1 MVRKRITLLKV
12 EPGRTNVYSAFSYP
26 GLALPVIGTLLKQ
39 HGYDVRIYVESVRA
53 WDWSRIEESDLVGI
67 TVNSAEV
74 PECYALADEI
84 RTRTRV
90 PIVMGGYHVTYMASE
105 ALEHCDYVVRGEG
118 EATMAELADE
128 LLQGD
133 GRVDT
138 IHGISYLRDG
148 QVVHN
153 PDRPL
158 LENID
163 LIPDQSLIAGYREY
177 HRQWFQKIFP
187 VGALVASSRG
197 CPYNCTFCSIIEVY
211 RRTTRFRSAEAIIE
225 DIRQQTR
232 LTGKPYIFF
241 ADDNF
246 TAHIRKCKQL
256 LRRLIDARLN
266 IRFSAQV
273 RLEFSKDEEFIQLM
287 KEAGCYMVFIG
298 LESINPQTLL
308 DFQKKQ
314 SVEDIVYCVE
324 RLRRAKLHVH
334 GMFVL
339 GGDADDANTVR
350 ETARFAVEKRLDTV
364 QFLPLYP
371 LPGTQQTDQLTR
383 EGRLFLTLNAKTG
396 RYALDYGVGNFV
408 LFQTRS
414 VDPVTLQRELLR
426 AYEKFYSTRNVVSAA
441 LRGATVQTL
450 IGKLVGQRLLRAGR
464 REVAQHIKWLEHNG
478 FARSWDDFT
487 RTAHPPSVDAAQP
500 MTLH

>member
-1 MVRKRITLLKV
+1 
-12 EPGRTNVYSAFSYP
+12 
-26 GLALPVIGTLLKQ
+26 
-39 HGYDVRIYVESVRA
+39 
-53 WDWSRIEESDLVGI
+53 
-67 TVNSAEV
+67 
-74 PECYALADEI
+74 
-84 RTRTRV
+84 
-90 PIVMGGYHVTYMASE
+90 
-105 ALEHCDYVVRGEG
+105 
-118 EATMAELADE
+118 
-128 LLQGD
+128 
-133 GRVDT
+133 
-138 IHGISYLRDG
+138 
-148 QVVHN
+148 
-153 PDRPL
+153 
-158 LENID
+158 
-163 LIPDQSLIAGYREY
+163 
-177 HRQWFQKIFP
+177 
-187 VGALVASSRG
+187 
-197 CPYNCTFCSIIEVY
+197 
-211 RRTTRFRSAEAIIE
+211 
-225 DIRQQTR
+225 
-232 LTGKPYIFF
+232 
-241 ADDNF
+241 
-246 TAHIRKCKQL
+246 
-256 LRRLIDARLN
+256 LN

-414 VDPVTLQRELLR
+414 VDPVTLQRELLA

-464 REVAQHIKWLEHNG
+464 REVAQHIKWLERNG
-478 FARSWDDFT
+478 FARSWEDFT
-487 RTAHPPSVDAAQP
+487 QTGPPPAVETAQP
-500 MTLH
+500 LMLH